1 MHTYNVMLLVLWS
14 LKGITKF
21 WYGVMNLVQIN
32 ILEAYAFLHY
42 SLIVV
47 PVEIESKVIINNKLF
62 MLYSSLSRSR
72 YQFSYKT
79 MFLD

>member
-1 MHTYNVMLLVLWS
+1 MAKITTVISTDQMAGF

-32 ILEAYAFLHY
+32 ILEAYAFLQY

-47 PVEIESKVIINNKLF
+47 AVEIESKVMKL
-62 MLYSSLSRSR
+62 
-72 YQFSYKT
+72 
-79 MFLD
+79 

>member
-1 MHTYNVMLLVLWS
+1 MKIYI
-14 LKGITKF
+14 KGITKF

-32 ILEAYAFLHY
+32 ILEAYAFLQY

-47 PVEIESKVIINNKLF
+47 PVEIESKEIINNKPF

-72 YQFSYKT
+72 YQFSYET

>member
-1 MHTYNVMLLVLWS
+1 MSVILHSNNNSDLL

-32 ILEAYAFLHY
+32 ILEAYTFLQY

-47 PVEIESKVIINNKLF
+47 PVEIESKVKKL
-62 MLYSSLSRSR
+62 
-72 YQFSYKT
+72 
-79 MFLD
+79 